1 MTLKHRYNT
10 TIVETS
16 SPYKCLNCGRIKKG
30 SCDVTKTWKF
40 VRIYGP
46 SGIKGGG
53 KGRGEGRGGGVTD
66 IASLKAV
73 KTFASSIQQSR
84 LGGRECKLC

>member
-1 MTLKHRYNT
+1 MLQKLC
-10 TIVETS
+10 E
-16 SPYKCLNCGRIKKG
+16 
-30 SCDVTKTWKF
+30 F
-40 VRIYGP
+40 VKIYGP
-46 SGIKGGG
+46 RGIK
-53 KGRGEGRGGGVTD
+53 KGVTD